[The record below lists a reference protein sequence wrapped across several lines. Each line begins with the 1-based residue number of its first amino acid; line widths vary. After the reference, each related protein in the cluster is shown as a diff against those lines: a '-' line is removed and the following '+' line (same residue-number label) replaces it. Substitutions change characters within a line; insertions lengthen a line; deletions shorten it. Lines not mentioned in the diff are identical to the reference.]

1 MGPFF
6 DEDDDS
12 HKMLK
17 IHFFDKKLNNQRN
30 CQKNL
35 HKDESI
41 SQNEE
46 WIT

>member
-1 MGPFF
+1 VYVITSAKSKRDKWCVITP
-6 DEDDDS
+6 
-12 HKMLK
+12 
-17 IHFFDKKLNNQRN
+17 FDKKLNNQRN